1 MCCSVSSAGVTTH
14 WSRDSAALLTPL
26 HQSSS
31 SPWHWLTLHFSDE
44 ISFFINLVWKNHI
57 WLQLIIDVED
67 VIYCNMLVSLTIYRS
82 VFLSPLPAPAMLT
95 GIVLS
100 SVLMHRNSP
109 ETHMVVRQSRLMTH
123 QVAERGGLPLYQL
136 QHNKWRKWTVLVKS
150 RHSLV
155 LCTMYHKP
163 RELKHEVFTTDNIF
177 IWLTPPI

>member
-1 MCCSVSSAGVTTH
+1 MLCVLCWSHHSLEPGQCGAPHTT
-14 WSRDSAALLTPL
+14 APELI
-26 HQSSS
+26 
-31 SPWHWLTLHFSDE
+31 LTLTLADTHFSDE

-136 QHNKWRKWTVLVKS
+136 QHNKWRK
-150 RHSLV
+150 
-155 LCTMYHKP
+155 
-163 RELKHEVFTTDNIF
+163 
-177 IWLTPPI
+177 